1 MFRIVTATVAS
12 CVICLT
18 LGCTDSSANKGAS
31 AGTGAKREVKEPRD
45 PPRAIGG
52 MEMQGGGTDPSED

>member
-12 CVICLT
+12 CVICLA
-18 LGCTDSSANKGAS
+18 LGCTDSSDNQGAS

-45 PPRAIGG
+45 PQRAITG
-52 MEMQGGGTDPSED
+52 MERQGGGTDPSED